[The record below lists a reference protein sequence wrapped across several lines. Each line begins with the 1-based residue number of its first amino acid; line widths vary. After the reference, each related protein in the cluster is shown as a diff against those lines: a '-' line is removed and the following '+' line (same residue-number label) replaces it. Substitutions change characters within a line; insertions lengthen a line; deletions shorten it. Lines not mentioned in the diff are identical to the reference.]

1 MKYSNSELW
10 QFIQPHPDF
19 SNYSGIESDLRDKN
33 KENPGLSINL
43 DIGQWYDHNS
53 GKGGG
58 LFELAKSLNVLPDK
72 EKKIPTANAIWN
84 KSKRNDEA
92 VKLYFSEGR
101 RIPENHFADIFRL
114 FREDQYKGRQI
125 IHPYFSF
132 DSWQSEL
139 SGKLFDVPRIQRI
152 WFDSSGHKTV
162 KKHLGKTGKTP
173 VSFPLPPFNENR
185 ESKKAVIL
193 EGIENALSLR
203 AHYSD
208 SWLFVATCK
217 SGLKCLPEFMEKFEE
232 VLILADHDFDSETYP
247 DKSNHPPRNKT
258 GQAEAWR
265 LLDVLIK
272 QAYTIGKKNFS
283 CKAVMPGQAGKDAN
297 DALRDEQLLEFIDS
311 LIDIPEQFRSIEE
324 KTEKRKE
331 LVVLTLEELLKRET
345 PPRQNLL
352 SPWLPSQGLC
362 MIYAARGLGKTWAA
376 LMIAYAVSSGGK
388 YLNWKAEKAA
398 GVLYIDGE
406 MPLAVMKERLSQIV
420 LSEEMEVQEPL
431 EFLTPDAQEFGIPD
445 LSTIEGQ
452 ELIDKLITEKTKLIV
467 MDNLSTLTRTGKE
480 SEGESWLP
488 VQEWALG
495 LRRRGI
501 SVLFI
506 HHAGKAGQQRGT
518 SRREDVLDTVIA
530 LRKPADYTPE
540 TGACFEIHFEKS
552 RGLYGDEIKP
562 IEAKLESHKDNH
574 GATTINWIVKNL
586 EDSTREKVKR
596 YLHDGWNQKEIA
608 EQLGI
613 NKSSVNYHVKKLE
626 DLGVLG

>member
-1 MKYSNSELW
+1 MRYSKFELW
-10 QFIQPHPDF
+10 QLIQQHPDF
-19 SNYSGIESDLRDKN
+19 INFTGKDNDLRDRN
-33 KENPGLSINL
+33 KENPGLSIDL
-43 DIGQWYDHNS
+43 KKGQWYDHNT
-53 GKGGG
+53 GYGGG
-58 LFELAKSLNVLPDK
+58 LFELAKSLNVLPEK
-72 EKKIPTANAIWN
+72 EKKFFTANDIWK
-84 KSKRNDEA
+84 KSKRNDET
-92 VKLYFSEGR
+92 VKLYFTQGR
-101 RIPENHFADIFRL
+101 SIPKNHFSDVSNF
-114 FREDQYKGRQI
+114 FREDHYKGRKI

-132 DSWQSEL
+132 NGWQSEL
-139 SGKLFDVPRIQRI
+139 TGKPFEVPRIQRI
-152 WFDSSGHKTV
+152 WFDSSGHKTH
-162 KKHLGKTGKTP
+162 KKHLGKTGETP
-173 VSFPLPPFNENR
+173 VCFPIPPHDKNR

-193 EGIENALSLR
+193 EGIENALSIR
-203 AHYSD
+203 AHYID
-208 SWLFVATCK
+208 SWLFVATSK
-217 SGLKCLPEFMEKFEE
+217 SGLKHLPQFLENFGV
-232 VLILADHDFDSETYP
+232 VLILSDHDFDRETHP
-247 DKSNHPPRNKT
+247 EKDNHPTPDKT

-272 QAYTIGKKNFS
+272 QAYTIGKQNFS

-297 DALRDEQLLEFIDS
+297 DALRAAQLPEFIDG
-311 LIDIPEQFRSIEE
+311 LIDIPEKFRSIEE
-324 KTEKRKE
+324 KTENRTE

-495 LRRRGI
+495 LRRKGI

>member
-19 SNYSGIESDLRDKN
+19 ANFSGIESDLRDKN

-92 VKLYFSEGR
+92 VKLYFTEGR
-101 RIPENHFADIFRL
+101 RIPENHYADIFQL
-114 FREDQYKGRQI
+114 FQEDHFNGRHI

-132 DSWQSEL
+132 EAWQSEL
-139 SGKLFDVPRIQRI
+139 NGKPFDVPRIQRI
-152 WFDSSGHKTV
+152 WFDTSGRKTD

-232 VLILADHDFDSETYP
+232 VLILADHDFDSETHP

-272 QAYTIGKKNFS
+272 QAYTTGKQNFS
-283 CKAVMPGQAGKDAN
+283 CKAFMPVQAGHDAN
-297 DALRDEQLLEFIDS
+297 DALRSAQLPEFIDS

-406 MPLAVMKERLSQIV
+406 IPLAVMKERLSQIV

-452 ELIDKLITEKTKLIV
+452 KLIDKLITEKTKLIV

-495 LRRRGI
+495 LRRKGI

-506 HHAGKAGQQRGT
+506 HHAGTAGQQRGT

>member
-1 MKYSNSELW
+1 MRYSNLELW
-10 QFIQPHPDF
+10 QFIQKHPDF
-19 SNYSGIESDLRDKN
+19 SNFSGSDNDLRDWK

-43 DIGQWYDHNS
+43 DKGQWYHHNA
-53 GKGGG
+53 GKGGV
-58 LFELAKSLNVLPDK
+58 LFELATSLNVLP
-72 EKKIPTANAIWN
+72 ENSKKIPTPNEIWT

-92 VKLYFSEGR
+92 VKLYFTKGCS
-101 RIPENHFADIFRL
+101 IPEQNFADILDL
-114 FREDQYKGRQI
+114 FREDHYNGQQI
-125 IHPYFSF
+125 IHPYYSF
-132 DSWQSEL
+132 ETWKTAL
-139 SGKLFDVPRIQRI
+139 SGNPIDVPRIQRI
-152 WFDSSGHKTV
+152 WFDSSGHKTH
-162 KKHLGKTGKTP
+162 KKHLGKTGETP
-173 VSFPLPPFNENR
+173 VCFPIPPINKKR
-185 ESKKAVIL
+185 ESKKAFIL
-193 EGIENALSLR
+193 EGIENALSIR
-203 AHYSD
+203 ALYID
-208 SWLFVATCK
+208 SWLFVATSK
-217 SGLKCLPEFMEKFEE
+217 SGLKHLSQFLENFGV
-232 VLILADHDFDSETYP
+232 VLILSDHDFDRETHP
-247 DKSNHPPRNKT
+247 EKDNHPTPDKT

-265 LLDVLIK
+265 LSKILIK
-272 QAYTIGKKNFS
+272 QAYTLGKQNFS

-297 DALRDEQLLEFIDS
+297 DALRAAQLPEFIDG
-311 LIDIPEQFRSIEE
+311 LIDIPEKFRSIGG
-324 KTEKRKE
+324 KTENRTE

>member
-1 MKYSNSELW
+1 MK
-10 QFIQPHPDF
+10 
-19 SNYSGIESDLRDKN
+19 
-33 KENPGLSINL
+33 
-43 DIGQWYDHNS
+43 
-53 GKGGG
+53 
-58 LFELAKSLNVLPDK
+58 
-72 EKKIPTANAIWN
+72 
-84 KSKRNDEA
+84 
-92 VKLYFSEGR
+92 
-101 RIPENHFADIFRL
+101 
-114 FREDQYKGRQI
+114 
-125 IHPYFSF
+125 
-132 DSWQSEL
+132 
-139 SGKLFDVPRIQRI
+139 
-152 WFDSSGHKTV
+152 
-162 KKHLGKTGKTP
+162 
-173 VSFPLPPFNENR
+173 
-185 ESKKAVIL
+185 
-193 EGIENALSLR
+193 
-203 AHYSD
+203 
-208 SWLFVATCK
+208 
-217 SGLKCLPEFMEKFEE
+217 KFEE

-272 QAYTIGKKNFS
+272 QAYTTGKQNFS

-452 ELIDKLITEKTKLIV
+452 KLIDKLITEKTKLIV

-518 SRREDVLDTVIA
+518 SRREAVLDTVIA

-540 TGACFEIHFEKS
+540 TGAFFEIHFEKS

>member
-1 MKYSNSELW
+1 
-10 QFIQPHPDF
+10 
-19 SNYSGIESDLRDKN
+19 
-33 KENPGLSINL
+33 
-43 DIGQWYDHNS
+43 
-53 GKGGG
+53 
-58 LFELAKSLNVLPDK
+58 
-72 EKKIPTANAIWN
+72 
-84 KSKRNDEA
+84 
-92 VKLYFSEGR
+92 
-101 RIPENHFADIFRL
+101 
-114 FREDQYKGRQI
+114 
-125 IHPYFSF
+125 
-132 DSWQSEL
+132 
-139 SGKLFDVPRIQRI
+139 
-152 WFDSSGHKTV
+152 
-162 KKHLGKTGKTP
+162 
-173 VSFPLPPFNENR
+173 
-185 ESKKAVIL
+185 
-193 EGIENALSLR
+193 
-203 AHYSD
+203 
-208 SWLFVATCK
+208 
-217 SGLKCLPEFMEKFEE
+217 
-232 VLILADHDFDSETYP
+232 
-247 DKSNHPPRNKT
+247 
-258 GQAEAWR
+258 
-265 LLDVLIK
+265 
-272 QAYTIGKKNFS
+272 
-283 CKAVMPGQAGKDAN
+283 MPGQAGKDAN
-297 DALRDEQLLEFIDS
+297 DALRAAQLPEFIDD
-311 LIDIPEQFRSIEE
+311 LIDIPEKFRSIEE
-324 KTEKRKE
+324 KTKNRTE

-420 LSEEMEVQEPL
+420 MSEEMEVQEPL

-452 ELIDKLITEKTKLIV
+452 KLIDKLITEKTKLIV

-530 LRKPADYTPE
+530 LKKPADYTPE

-613 NKSSVNYHVKKLE
+613 NKSSVNYHVKILE
-626 DLGVLG
+626 NLGVLG

>member
-1 MKYSNSELW
+1 MRYSNLELW
-10 QFIQPHPDF
+10 QFIQKHPDF
-19 SNYSGIESDLRDKN
+19 TNFSGSNNDLRNWK

-43 DIGQWYDHNS
+43 ELGKWYDHNS

-58 LFELAKSLNVLPDK
+58 LFELTKSLNVLPDK

-272 QAYTIGKKNFS
+272 QAYTTGKQNFS

-324 KTEKRKE
+324 KTENRTE

-388 YLNWKAEKAA
+388 YLNWKAEKAS

-420 LSEEMEVQEPL
+420 MSEEMEVQEPL

-452 ELIDKLITEKTKLIV
+452 KLIDKLITEKTKLIV

-495 LRRRGI
+495 LR
-501 SVLFI
+501 
-506 HHAGKAGQQRGT
+506 
-518 SRREDVLDTVIA
+518 
-530 LRKPADYTPE
+530 
-540 TGACFEIHFEKS
+540 
-552 RGLYGDEIKP
+552 
-562 IEAKLESHKDNH
+562 
-574 GATTINWIVKNL
+574 
-586 EDSTREKVKR
+586 
-596 YLHDGWNQKEIA
+596 
-608 EQLGI
+608 
-613 NKSSVNYHVKKLE
+613 
-626 DLGVLG
+626 

>member
-1 MKYSNSELW
+1 MRYSNLELW
-10 QFIQPHPDF
+10 QFIQKHPDF
-19 SNYSGIESDLRDKN
+19 SNFSGSDNDLRNWK

-43 DIGQWYDHNS
+43 DKGQWYHHNA
-53 GKGGG
+53 GKGGV
-58 LFELAKSLNVLPDK
+58 LFELAKSLNVLP
-72 EKKIPTANAIWN
+72 ENTKKIRTPNEIWT

-92 VKLYFSEGR
+92 VKLYFTKGR
-101 RIPENHFADIFRL
+101 SIPEQNFSDIFDF
-114 FREDQYKGRQI
+114 FREDHYNGKQI
-125 IHPYFSF
+125 IHPYYSF
-132 DSWQSEL
+132 ETWKTAL
-139 SGKLFDVPRIQRI
+139 SVKPIDVPRIQRI
-152 WFDSSGHKTV
+152 WFDSSGHKTL
-162 KKHLGKTGKTP
+162 KKHLGKTGETP
-173 VSFPLPPFNENR
+173 VCFPIPPHDKNR

-193 EGIENALSLR
+193 EGIENALSVR
-203 AHYSD
+203 AHYID
-208 SWLFVATCK
+208 SWLFVATSK
-217 SGLKCLPEFMEKFEE
+217 SGLKYLPQFLENFGV
-232 VLILADHDFDSETYP
+232 VLILSDHDFDRETHP
-247 DKSNHPPRNKT
+247 EKDNHPTPDKT

-265 LLDVLIK
+265 LSKILIK
-272 QAYTIGKKNFS
+272 QAYTLGKQNFS

-297 DALRDEQLLEFIDS
+297 DALRAAQLPEFIDG
-311 LIDIPEQFRSIEE
+311 LIDIPEKFRSIEE
-324 KTEKRKE
+324 KTDNRTE

-452 ELIDKLITEKTKLIV
+452 KLIDKLITEKTKLIV

>member
-1 MKYSNSELW
+1 MKYSKFDLLEL
-10 QFIQPHPDF
+10 ILHHPDF
-19 SNYSGIESDLRDKN
+19 CNFSGTDSDLRDRT
-33 KENPGLSINL
+33 KENPALSIDL
-43 DIGQWYDHNS
+43 KKEQWYDHNA
-53 GKGGG
+53 GEGGS
-58 LFELAKSLNVLPDK
+58 LFELAKSLNVLPET
-72 EKKIPTANAIWN
+72 EKRIPTANAIWN

-92 VKLYFSEGR
+92 VKLYFTQGR
-101 RIPENHFADIFRL
+101 SIPENHFADIFRL
-114 FREDQYKGRQI
+114 FQEDHFNGRHI

-132 DSWQSEL
+132 EAWQSEL
-139 SGKLFDVPRIQRI
+139 NGKPFDVPRIQRI
-152 WFDSSGHKTV
+152 WFDTSGRKTD

-217 SGLKCLPEFMEKFEE
+217 SGLKCLPEFMKKFEE

-272 QAYTIGKKNFS
+272 QAYTTGKQNFS

-324 KTEKRKE
+324 KTENRTE

-420 LSEEMEVQEPL
+420 MSEEMEVQEPL

-495 LRRRGI
+495 LRRKGI

-626 DLGVLG
+626 NLGVLG

>member
-1 MKYSNSELW
+1 
-10 QFIQPHPDF
+10 
-19 SNYSGIESDLRDKN
+19 
-33 KENPGLSINL
+33 
-43 DIGQWYDHNS
+43 
-53 GKGGG
+53 
-58 LFELAKSLNVLPDK
+58 
-72 EKKIPTANAIWN
+72 
-84 KSKRNDEA
+84 
-92 VKLYFSEGR
+92 
-101 RIPENHFADIFRL
+101 
-114 FREDQYKGRQI
+114 
-125 IHPYFSF
+125 
-132 DSWQSEL
+132 
-139 SGKLFDVPRIQRI
+139 
-152 WFDSSGHKTV
+152 
-162 KKHLGKTGKTP
+162 
-173 VSFPLPPFNENR
+173 
-185 ESKKAVIL
+185 
-193 EGIENALSLR
+193 
-203 AHYSD
+203 
-208 SWLFVATCK
+208 
-217 SGLKCLPEFMEKFEE
+217 
-232 VLILADHDFDSETYP
+232 
-247 DKSNHPPRNKT
+247 
-258 GQAEAWR
+258 
-265 LLDVLIK
+265 
-272 QAYTIGKKNFS
+272 
-283 CKAVMPGQAGKDAN
+283 
-297 DALRDEQLLEFIDS
+297 
-311 LIDIPEQFRSIEE
+311 LIDIPEKFRSIGG
-324 KTEKRKE
+324 KTKNRTE

-530 LRKPADYTPE
+530 LRKPTDYTPE
-540 TGACFEIHFEKS
+540 TGACFEIHFEKA
-552 RGLYGDEIKP
+552 RGLYGIELEP
-562 IEAKLESHKDNH
+562 FEAKLESHEDNN
-574 GATTINWIVKNL
+574 GLTTINWIHKKID
-586 EDSTREKVKR
+586 DSTTEKVKR
-596 YLHDGWNQKEIA
+596 YLDDDWSQKDIA
-608 EQLGI
+608 DQLGI
-613 NKSSVNYHVKKLE
+613 NKSSVNYHVKKLKDE
-626 DLGVLG
+626 GLID

>member
-1 MKYSNSELW
+1 MRYSNLELW
-10 QFIQPHPDF
+10 QFIQKHPDF
-19 SNYSGIESDLRDKN
+19 FDFSGSNNDLRNWK
-33 KENPGLSINL
+33 KGNPGLSINL
-43 DIGQWYDHNS
+43 ELGKWYDHNS
-53 GKGGG
+53 EKGGG
-58 LFELAKSLNVLPDK
+58 LFELTKSLNVLPDK

-193 EGIENALSLR
+193 EGIENALSIR

-272 QAYTIGKKNFS
+272 QAYTIGKQNFS

-311 LIDIPEQFRSIEE
+311 LIDIPEQFRS
-324 KTEKRKE
+324 EKRKE

-452 ELIDKLITEKTKLIV
+452 KLIDKLITEKTKLIV

>member
-1 MKYSNSELW
+1 MRYSNLELW
-10 QFIQPHPDF
+10 QFIQKHPDF
-19 SNYSGIESDLRDKN
+19 TNFSGSDNDLRNWK

-43 DIGQWYDHNS
+43 ELGKWYDHNS

-92 VKLYFSEGR
+92 VKLYFTKGR
-101 RIPENHFADIFRL
+101 SIPEQNFADILDL
-114 FREDQYKGRQI
+114 FREDHYNGQQI
-125 IHPYFSF
+125 IHPYYSF
-132 DSWQSEL
+132 ETWKTAL
-139 SGKLFDVPRIQRI
+139 SGNPIDVPRIQRI
-152 WFDSSGHKTV
+152 WFDSSGHKRH
-162 KKHLGKTGKTP
+162 KKHLGKTGETP
-173 VSFPLPPFNENR
+173 VCFPIPPINKKR

-193 EGIENALSLR
+193 EGIENALSIR
-203 AHYSD
+203 ALYID
-208 SWLFVATCK
+208 SWLFVATSK
-217 SGLKCLPEFMEKFEE
+217 SGLKHLSQFLENFGV
-232 VLILADHDFDSETYP
+232 VLILSDHDFDRETHPEKDNYP
-247 DKSNHPPRNKT
+247 TPDKT

-265 LLDVLIK
+265 LSKILIK
-272 QAYTIGKKNFS
+272 QAYTLGKQNFS

-297 DALRDEQLLEFIDS
+297 DALRAAQLPEFIDG
-311 LIDIPEQFRSIEE
+311 LIEIPEKFRSIGG
-324 KTEKRKE
+324 KTENRTE

-452 ELIDKLITEKTKLIV
+452 KLIDKLITEKTKLIV

-495 LRRRGI
+495 LRRKGI

>member
-43 DIGQWYDHNS
+43 DIGQGYDHNS

-92 VKLYFSEGR
+92 VKLYFTEGR
-101 RIPENHFADIFRL
+101 RIPENHYADIFQL
-114 FREDQYKGRQI
+114 FQEDHFNGRHI

-132 DSWQSEL
+132 EAWQSEIN
-139 SGKLFDVPRIQRI
+139 GKPFDVPRIQRI
-152 WFDSSGHKTV
+152 WFDTSGRKTD

-173 VSFPLPPFNENR
+173 VCFPLPPLDGNKD
-185 ESKKAVIL
+185 SKKAVIL
-193 EGIENALSLR
+193 EGIENGLSLR
-203 AHYSD
+203 NHYAE

-217 SGLKCLPEFMEKFEE
+217 SGLKLLTKFMEKFEE
-232 VLILADHDFDSETYP
+232 VLILADHDFDRITFP
-247 DKSNHPPRNKT
+247 DKPSHPPPDKT
-258 GQAEAWR
+258 GQAEALR
-265 LLDVLIK
+265 LSDVLIR
-272 QAYTIGKKNFS
+272 QAYTIGKQNFS
-283 CKAVMPGQAGKDAN
+283 CKSVMPGQTGKDAN
-297 DALRDEQLLEFIDS
+297 DALRAAQLPEFIDG
-311 LIDIPEQFRSIEE
+311 LIDIPEKFRSIGG
-324 KTEKRKE
+324 KTENRTE

-495 LRRRGI
+495 LRRRGK

>member
-1 MKYSNSELW
+1 MRYSNLELW
-10 QFIQPHPDF
+10 QFIQKHPDF
-19 SNYSGIESDLRDKN
+19 TNFSGSDNDLRNWK

-43 DIGQWYDHNS
+43 ELGKWYDHNS

-58 LFELAKSLNVLPDK
+58 LFELTKSLNVLPDK

-101 RIPENHFADIFRL
+101 RIPENHFSDIFRL

-152 WFDSSGHKTV
+152 WFDTSGRKTD
-162 KKHLGKTGKTP
+162 KKHLGKTVKTP

-272 QAYTIGKKNFS
+272 QAYTTGKQKFS

-297 DALRDEQLLEFIDS
+297 DALRAAQLPEFIDD
-311 LIDIPEQFRSIEE
+311 LIDIPEKFRSIEE
-324 KTEKRKE
+324 KTENRTE

-452 ELIDKLITEKTKLIV
+452 KLIDKLITEKTKLIV

-495 LRRRGI
+495 LRRRGK

-626 DLGVLG
+626 NLGVLG

>member
-1 MKYSNSELW
+1 MRYSNLELW
-10 QFIQPHPDF
+10 QFIQKHPDF
-19 SNYSGIESDLRDKN
+19 TNFSGSNNELRNWK

-43 DIGQWYDHNS
+43 ELGKWYDHNS

-58 LFELAKSLNVLPDK
+58 LFELTKSLNVLPDK

-92 VKLYFSEGR
+92 VKLYFTQGR
-101 RIPENHFADIFRL
+101 SIPENHYADIFQL
-114 FREDQYKGRQI
+114 FQEDHFNGRHI

-139 SGKLFDVPRIQRI
+139 CGKSFDVPRIQRI
-152 WFDSSGHKTV
+152 WFDTSGRKTD

-173 VSFPLPPFNENR
+173 VCFPIPPHNGNR

-193 EGIENALSLR
+193 EGIETALSLR

-217 SGLKCLPEFMEKFEE
+217 SGLKRLPEFMEKFEE

-272 QAYTIGKKNFS
+272 QAYTTGKQNFS

-297 DALRDEQLLEFIDS
+297 DALRAEQLPEFIDS

-331 LVVLTLEELLKRET
+331 LVVLTLEELLKRKT

-420 LSEEMEVQEPL
+420 MSEEMEVQEPL
-431 EFLTPDAQEFGIPD
+431 EFLTPDVQEFGIPD

-452 ELIDKLITEKTKLIV
+452 KLIDKLITEKTKLIV

>member
-1 MKYSNSELW
+1 
-10 QFIQPHPDF
+10 
-19 SNYSGIESDLRDKN
+19 
-33 KENPGLSINL
+33 
-43 DIGQWYDHNS
+43 
-53 GKGGG
+53 
-58 LFELAKSLNVLPDK
+58 
-72 EKKIPTANAIWN
+72 
-84 KSKRNDEA
+84 
-92 VKLYFSEGR
+92 
-101 RIPENHFADIFRL
+101 
-114 FREDQYKGRQI
+114 
-125 IHPYFSF
+125 
-132 DSWQSEL
+132 
-139 SGKLFDVPRIQRI
+139 
-152 WFDSSGHKTV
+152 
-162 KKHLGKTGKTP
+162 
-173 VSFPLPPFNENR
+173 
-185 ESKKAVIL
+185 
-193 EGIENALSLR
+193 
-203 AHYSD
+203 
-208 SWLFVATCK
+208 
-217 SGLKCLPEFMEKFEE
+217 
-232 VLILADHDFDSETYP
+232 
-247 DKSNHPPRNKT
+247 
-258 GQAEAWR
+258 
-265 LLDVLIK
+265 
-272 QAYTIGKKNFS
+272 
-283 CKAVMPGQAGKDAN
+283 
-297 DALRDEQLLEFIDS
+297 
-311 LIDIPEQFRSIEE
+311 
-324 KTEKRKE
+324 
-331 LVVLTLEELLKRET
+331 
-345 PPRQNLL
+345 
-352 SPWLPSQGLC
+352 

-452 ELIDKLITEKTKLIV
+452 KLIDKLITEKTKLIV

-495 LRRRGI
+495 LRRRGK

-530 LRKPADYTPE
+530 LRKPADYNPE
-540 TGACFEIHFEKS
+540 TGACFEVHFEKS

-562 IEAKLESHKDNH
+562 IEAQLESHKDNH
-574 GATTINWIVKNL
+574 GTTTINWIVKNI

>member
-1 MKYSNSELW
+1 MRYSNLELW
-10 QFIQPHPDF
+10 QFIQKHPDF
-19 SNYSGIESDLRDKN
+19 SNFSGSDNDLRNWK

-43 DIGQWYDHNS
+43 DKGQWYHHNA
-53 GKGGG
+53 GKGGV
-58 LFELAKSLNVLPDK
+58 LFELAKSLNVLP
-72 EKKIPTANAIWN
+72 ENTKKIRTPNEIWT

-92 VKLYFSEGR
+92 VKLYFTKGR
-101 RIPENHFADIFRL
+101 SIPEQNFSDIFDF
-114 FREDQYKGRQI
+114 FREDHYNGKQI
-125 IHPYFSF
+125 IHPYYSF
-132 DSWQSEL
+132 ETWKTAL
-139 SGKLFDVPRIQRI
+139 SVKPIDVPRIQRI
-152 WFDSSGHKTV
+152 WFDSSGHKTL
-162 KKHLGKTGKTP
+162 KKHLGKTGETP
-173 VSFPLPPFNENR
+173 VCFPIPPHDKNR

-193 EGIENALSLR
+193 EGIENALSVR
-203 AHYSD
+203 AHYID
-208 SWLFVATCK
+208 SWLFVATSK
-217 SGLKCLPEFMEKFEE
+217 SGLKYLPQFLENFGV
-232 VLILADHDFDSETYP
+232 VLILSDHDFDRETHP
-247 DKSNHPPRNKT
+247 EKDNHPTPDKT

-265 LLDVLIK
+265 LSKILIK
-272 QAYTIGKKNFS
+272 QAYTLGKQNFS
-283 CKAVMPGQAGKDAN
+283 CKAVMPEQAGKDAN
-297 DALRDEQLLEFIDS
+297 DALRAAQLPEFIDG
-311 LIDIPEQFRSIEE
+311 LIDIPEKFRSIEE
-324 KTEKRKE
+324 KTDNRTE

-362 MIYAARGLGKTWAA
+362 MIYAARGLGKTWTA
-376 LMIAYAVSSGGK
+376 LMIAYAVASGGK

-420 LSEEMEVQEPL
+420 MSEEMEVQEPL
-431 EFLTPDAQEFGIPD
+431 EFLTPDAQEFGVPD

-452 ELIDKLITEKTKLIV
+452 KLIDKLITEKTKLLV
-467 MDNLSTLTRTGKE
+467 LDNLSTLTRTGKE

-530 LRKPADYTPE
+530 LRKPADYNPE
-540 TGACFEIHFEKS
+540 TGACFEVHFEKS

-562 IEAKLESHKDNH
+562 IEAQLESHKDNH
-574 GATTINWIVKNL
+574 GTTTINWIVKNI

-626 DLGVLG
+626 HTGVLG

>member
-1 MKYSNSELW
+1 
-10 QFIQPHPDF
+10 
-19 SNYSGIESDLRDKN
+19 
-33 KENPGLSINL
+33 
-43 DIGQWYDHNS
+43 
-53 GKGGG
+53 
-58 LFELAKSLNVLPDK
+58 
-72 EKKIPTANAIWN
+72 
-84 KSKRNDEA
+84 
-92 VKLYFSEGR
+92 
-101 RIPENHFADIFRL
+101 
-114 FREDQYKGRQI
+114 
-125 IHPYFSF
+125 
-132 DSWQSEL
+132 
-139 SGKLFDVPRIQRI
+139 
-152 WFDSSGHKTV
+152 
-162 KKHLGKTGKTP
+162 
-173 VSFPLPPFNENR
+173 
-185 ESKKAVIL
+185 
-193 EGIENALSLR
+193 
-203 AHYSD
+203 
-208 SWLFVATCK
+208 VATCK
-217 SGLKCLPEFMEKFEE
+217 SGLKCLPEFMKKFEE

-272 QAYTIGKKNFS
+272 QAYTIGKQNFS

-311 LIDIPEQFRSIEE
+311 LIDIPEQFQSIDEE
-324 KTEKRKE
+324 TEKRKE

-452 ELIDKLITEKTKLIV
+452 KLIDKLITEKTKLIV

-626 DLGVLG
+626 NLGVLG